1 MKAKAKKIAVLIV
14 VVLLVVLIVVY
25 QPYLSKFFMGA
36 KDAPLAV
43 FLFAVL
49 FALVPVVPY
58 GLVGA
63 LIGAMYG
70 TVFGALLTWGA
81 STTAALLMFLFA
93 RYVFAEQAGRFLQ
106 RYEKIGR
113 FTELFERNAF
123 MAILFARLIPI
134 IPALAVNVYSA
145 IARVPLRVYL
155 AATAIGKLPTMIVFV
170 TMGDQA
176 MTSWRNLALVVLFY
190 AIFLGAV
197 YLIYKKVES

>member
-1 MKAKAKKIAVLIV
+1 MNANAKKIAVLILV
-14 VVLLVVLIVVY
+14 LLLVVLIVVY
-25 QPYLSKFFMGA
+25 QPYLSWFFIGA
-36 KDAPLAV
+36 KDEPVAV
-43 FLFAVL
+43 FLMAVL
-49 FALVPVVPY
+49 FALVPAVPY

-70 TVFGALLTWGA
+70 SVFGALLTWGA

-134 IPALAVNVYSA
+134 IPAIAVNIYSA

-190 AIFLGAV
+190 AIFLGVV